1 MKNIV
6 LTISKDRNDKIQYLT
21 EILSEIP
28 TNTILYKKLTGL
40 GATYGELKA
49 PRNSVILQPNKPVIV
64 GKCNDP
70 KHKKD
75 NLFGVFDGVYADD
88 IVAYLE
94 KSIKQ
99 NQYFKILTTPESFR
113 KVQDAFETMEMDI
126 RYECFLLFDE
136 CHKIVKDVDY
146 RANITLPMDFFF
158 ECRNKAL
165 VSATPIQ
172 FTDPRF
178 EEQKFQTITI
188 NPTFEYAKELNL
200 HITNNVLPTMRETLN
215 GLKAENKNMFV
226 FCNSTDTIY
235 AMMKQLDLLDESA
248 VFCSQKSVNKLKD
261 LKFKNA
267 SEQWENKKM
276 KKYNWLTSRFY
287 NALDI
292 ELEETP
298 IVIMLTECYLAEYSM
313 IDPYTDAIQI
323 VGRFRNGVSSIYH
336 IANTNHNLPVRSKD
350 EIKGFL
356 ECSEQIYNN
365 MKTFYKTATSKDA
378 KDAYRAALDCLP
390 FNKMLDANK
399 KKNYFAIDNYMDE
412 ELLKSCYHDDKTL
425 SEAYSHCD
433 SFIVH
438 TKTSFYKWGDCERL
452 KVSNKS
458 QSLKEKRKMIVEH
471 LERLG
476 ECATEMEM
484 EFKRELFQ
492 ADPFI
497 VDAYDTIGKAKIE
510 SLHYSYKKIQ
520 EAIIFFRHHE
530 KSTGTEVIK
539 LVKNSFKAEKWYS
552 ASYIKNEIKRI
563 YDLLHITPPE
573 AITSHTINEF
583 FIAVEKKT
591 KKERGYLLIS
601 CRF

>member
-1 MKNIV
+1 MKTLELKIER
-6 LTISKDRNDKIQYLT
+6 TKKGKIQYLT
-21 EILSEIP
+21 EILPEIP

-40 GATYGELKA
+40 GATYGELKSK
-49 PRNSVILQPNKPVIV
+49 RNSVIIEPNKPVIE
-64 GKCNDP
+64 GKCKDP

-75 NLFGVFDGVYADD
+75 NLFGVSDGVYTDD
-88 IVAYLE
+88 VVSYLE
-94 KSIKQ
+94 RSIKQ
-99 NQYFKILTTPESFR
+99 KKNFKILTTPESFR
-113 KVQDAFETMEMDI
+113 KVQDAFEAMEMDI

-146 RANITLPMDFFF
+146 RTNITLPMDFFF

-178 EEQKFQTITI
+178 EEQNFQQIIIT
-188 NPTFEYAKELNL
+188 PTFEYTRELNL

-215 GLKAENKNMFV
+215 CLKAENKSVFI

-235 AMMKQLDLLDESA
+235 AMMKQLNLLEESA

-292 ELEETP
+292 ELEEKP
-298 IVIMLTECYLAEYSM
+298 VVVMLTDCYLAEYSM

-323 VGRFRNGVSSIYH
+323 VGRFRNGVSTIYH
-336 IANTNHNLPVRSKD
+336 ITNTNHNLPVRSKD

-356 ECSEQIYNN
+356 ECSKDIYQK
-365 MKTFYKTATSKDA
+365 MQTFYKTATNKNA
-378 KDAYRAALDCLP
+378 KEAYRAALDCLP
-390 FNKMLDANK
+390 FNRMLDVNK
-399 KKNYFAIDNYMDE
+399 KINYFAIDNYIDE
-412 ELLKSCYHDDKTL
+412 ELLKSNYHDDKEL
-425 SEAYSHCD
+425 SKAYSDCD
-433 SFIVH
+433 SFIVF
-438 TKTSFYKWGDCERL
+438 TKTSSYKLGDYERL

-458 QSLKEKRKMIVEH
+458 QSLKEKRKMIVE
-471 LERLG
+471 LLDGLG

-484 EFKRELFQ
+484 EFKRELFH

-510 SLHYSYKKIQ
+510 SLHYSHKKIQ
-520 EAIIFFRHHE
+520 EAIIFFRYHE
-530 KSTGTEVIK
+530 KSTGTEVIR
-539 LVKNSFKAEKWYS
+539 LIKNSFQAGKWYS
-552 ASYIKNEIKRI
+552 ASYIKKEIKRI
-563 YDLLHITPPE
+563 YGILCITPPE
-573 AITSHTINEF
+573 AVTSHTIKEF
-583 FIAVEKKT
+583 FRAVEERR
-591 KKERGYLLIS
+591 KKERGYMLVS
-601 CRF
+601 CEF

>member
-1 MKNIV
+1 MKSIELNIR
-6 LTISKDRNDKIQYLT
+6 KNENGKIQYLT
-21 EILSEIP
+21 EILPEIP

-40 GATYGELKA
+40 GATYGELKSK
-49 PRNSVILQPNKPVIV
+49 RNSVIIEPNKPVIE
-64 GKCNDP
+64 GKCKDP

-75 NLFGVFDGVYADD
+75 NIFGVFDGVYTDD

-94 KSIKQ
+94 QSIKQ
-99 NQYFKILTTPESFR
+99 NKYIKILTTPESSH

-146 RANITLPMDFFF
+146 RANITLPMDLFF

-188 NPTFEYAKELNL
+188 KPTFEYTKELNL

-215 GLKAENKNMFV
+215 SLKAENKNVFI

-267 SEQWENKKM
+267 SEQWGNKKM

-292 ELEETP
+292 ELEESP

-356 ECSEQIYNN
+356 ECSENIYNDIL
-365 MKTFYKTATSKDA
+365 TFYKSATTKTAKE
-378 KDAYRAALDCLP
+378 AYRAALDCLP
-390 FNKMLDANK
+390 FNKMLDFNK

-412 ELLKSCYHDDKTL
+412 ELLKSHYHDNKEL
-425 SEAYSHCD
+425 SEAYSLCD
-433 SFIVH
+433 SFIVRA
-438 TKTSFYKWGDCERL
+438 KTLSYKWGDYERL
-452 KVSNKS
+452 KVTNKS
-458 QSLKEKRKMIVEH
+458 KSLKEKRKIIVEQ
-471 LERLG
+471 LEKLG

-484 EFKRELFQ
+484 EFKRELSQ

-497 VDAYDTIGKAKIE
+497 VEAYDTIGKTKIE

-520 EAIIFFRHHE
+520 EAITLYRYHK
-530 KSTGTEVIK
+530 KSTGTEVIE
-539 LVKNSFKAEKWYS
+539 LIKNSFQAEKWYS

-563 YDLLHITPPE
+563 YDILQITPPE
-573 AITSHTINEF
+573 AVTSHTINEF
-583 FIAVEKKT
+583 FKAIEERRKKG
-591 KKERGYLLIS
+591 RGYLLIS

>member
-1 MKNIV
+1 MNLRTLNISRANGSV
-6 LTISKDRNDKIQYLT
+6 QYLT
-21 EILSEIP
+21 EILPEFP

-49 PRNSVILQPNKPVIV
+49 KRNSVIIEPNKPVIV
-64 GKCNDP
+64 GKCKDP

-75 NLFGVFDGVYADD
+75 NLFGVFDGVYAEN

-99 NQYFKILTTPESFR
+99 NKYFKILTTPESFR
-113 KVQDAFETMEMDI
+113 KVQDAFEIMEIDI

-200 HITNNVLPTMRETLN
+200 RITNNVLPTMRETLN
-215 GLKAENKNMFV
+215 NLKAENKKMFI

-235 AMMKQLDLLDESA
+235 AMMKQLNLLDESA
-248 VFCSQKSVNKLKD
+248 VFCSQKSVNKLED

-336 IANTNHNLPVRSKD
+336 IANTNHNLPIRSKD

-356 ECSEQIYNN
+356 ECSEQIYND
-365 MKTFYKTATSKDA
+365 MRTFYKTAANKDA

-390 FNKMLDANK
+390 FNKMLDSNK
-399 KKNYFAIDNYMDE
+399 KKSYFAIDNYMDE
-412 ELLKSCYHDDKTL
+412 ELLKSCYHDDRTL
-425 SEAYSHCD
+425 SEAYSHCN

-438 TKTSFYKWGDCERL
+438 TKTFSYKWGDSERL

-476 ECATEMEM
+476 ECSTEMEM

-492 ADPFI
+492 ADSFI

-510 SLHYSYKKIQ
+510 SLHYSHKKIQ
-520 EAIIFFRHHE
+520 EAVILFRYHE

-539 LVKNSFKAEKWYS
+539 LVKNSFKAGKWYS
-552 ASYIKNEIKRI
+552 ASCIKKEIKRI
-563 YDLLHITPPE
+563 YKLLRITPPE
-573 AITSHTINEF
+573 AVTSHTINEF
-583 FIAVEKKT
+583 FIATEKNT
-591 KKERGYLLIS
+591 KNERGYLLIS

>member
-1 MKNIV
+1 MQNKELIINKV
-6 LTISKDRNDKIQYLT
+6 NGRIQYLT
-21 EILSEIP
+21 EILPEIP

-40 GATYGELKA
+40 GATYGELKSK
-49 PRNSVILQPNKPVIV
+49 RNSIIVEPNRPVIS
-64 GKCNDP
+64 GKCSDP

-75 NLFGVFDGVYADD
+75 NLFGVYENVYAEN

-99 NQYFKILTTPESFR
+99 NKYIKILTTPESFR

-146 RANITLPMDFFF
+146 RTNITLPMDFFF

-188 NPTFEYAKELNL
+188 NPNFEYAKELNL
-200 HITNNVLPTMRETLN
+200 HITNNVLPTIKETLN
-215 GLKAENKNMFV
+215 GLKTKNKNMFI

-292 ELEETP
+292 ELGETP

-323 VGRFRNGVSSIYH
+323 MGRFRNGVSSIYH
-336 IANTNHNLPVRSKD
+336 IANTNHNLPIRSKD

-356 ECSEQIYNN
+356 ECSEQIYNE
-365 MKTFYKTATSKDA
+365 MRTFYMTATNKTAKE
-378 KDAYRAALDCLP
+378 AYRAALDCLP
-390 FNKMLDANK
+390 FNKMLYSNK

-412 ELLKSCYHDDKTL
+412 ELLKSRYHDDKTL
-425 SEAYSHCD
+425 SKAYLHCD
-433 SFIVH
+433 SFIVR
-438 TKTSFYKWGDCERL
+438 TKTSFYKWGDSERL

-492 ADPFI
+492 TDPFI

-520 EAIIFFRHHE
+520 EAIILFRYHE

-539 LVKNSFKAEKWYS
+539 LVKNSFKAGKWYN

-573 AITSHTINEF
+573 AITSHTINDF

>member
-1 MKNIV
+1 MQNKELIINKV
-6 LTISKDRNDKIQYLT
+6 NGRIQYLT
-21 EILSEIP
+21 EILPEIP

-40 GATYGELKA
+40 GATYGELKSK
-49 PRNSVILQPNKPVIV
+49 RNSIIVEPNRPVIS
-64 GKCNDP
+64 GKCSDP

-75 NLFGVFDGVYADD
+75 NLFGVYENVYAEN
-88 IVAYLE
+88 IVEYLE

-99 NQYFKILTTPESFR
+99 NKYIKILTTPESFR

-146 RANITLPMDFFF
+146 RTNITLPMDFFF

-188 NPTFEYAKELNL
+188 NPNFEYAKELNL
-200 HITNNVLPTMRETLN
+200 HITNNVLPTMKETLN
-215 GLKAENKNMFV
+215 GLKTENKNMFI

-248 VFCSQKSVNKLKD
+248 VFCSQKSVNKLKN

-292 ELEETP
+292 ELGETP

-336 IANTNHNLPVRSKD
+336 IANTNHNLPIRSKD

-356 ECSEQIYNN
+356 ECSEQIYNE
-365 MKTFYKTATSKDA
+365 MRTFYMTATNKTAKE
-378 KDAYRAALDCLP
+378 AYRAALDCLP
-390 FNKMLDANK
+390 FNKMLYSNK

-425 SEAYSHCD
+425 SEAYLHCN
-433 SFIVH
+433 SFIVR
-438 TKTSFYKWGDCERL
+438 TKTSFYKWGDSERL

-520 EAIIFFRHHE
+520 EAIILFRYHE

-539 LVKNSFKAEKWYS
+539 LVKNSFKAGEWYN

-563 YDLLHITPPE
+563 YDLLYITPPE

-591 KKERGYLLIS
+591 KKGRGYLLIS